1 MAQKYEK
8 KIELSAPT
16 GGSIRVMKITE
27 AQYKNMLVIENY
39 QEKPEKKLEKNKHKQ
54 CFFFLVEKALQNPK
68 NNGSKLLYYIKW
80 GFESRLKH

>member
-39 QEKPEKKLEKNKHKQ
+39 REKPEKKLEKQ
-54 CFFFLVEKALQNPK
+54 TQTVLV
-68 NNGSKLLYYIKW
+68 
-80 GFESRLKH
+80 F